1 MCTVGDIY
9 NYIDKFAPFE
19 SCAEWDNVGLLV
31 GDKSKAVKRAAV
43 ALDITPHNVMK
54 AAEAGCNLI
63 ISHHPV
69 IFHPIKALNSQSASY
84 LLAKY
89 DISAICAHTN
99 LDAAAG
105 GVNDVLANVIGLRD
119 VRPIYSKESE
129 NLAFGRLGVLTQSIK
144 AKDFAQVIK
153 EHLGAPRVDFTC
165 GDKEI
170 KTVAVSSG
178 SGADLYIDFCIESNI
193 DAFVTSEIKHHQC
206 LEAVQ
211 AGLCIIDAGHFC
223 TERIICKPLADMLSA
238 AFSTAEFVILDEV
251 APYQSL

>member
-9 NYIDKFAPFE
+9 NYIDKFAPFK

-31 GDKSKAVKRAAV
+31 GDRSKTVKRAAI
-43 ALDITPHNVMK
+43 ALDITPHNVMQ
-54 AAEAGCNLI
+54 AAESGCNLI

-69 IFHPIKALNSQSASY
+69 IFHPIKSLNSYSAPY
-84 LLAKY
+84 LLAKHG
-89 DISAICAHTN
+89 ISAICAHTN

-105 GVNDVLANVIGLRD
+105 GVNDVLANIIGLRD
-119 VRPIYSKESE
+119 VRPIYSKENES
-129 NLAFGRLGVLTQSIK
+129 LAFGRLGVLMQSIK
-144 AKDFAQVIK
+144 AKDFAQAVK
-153 EHLGAPRVDFTC
+153 ERLEAPRVDFTC
-165 GDKEI
+165 GDREI

-178 SGADLYIDFCIESNI
+178 SGADLYIDFCIENNI
-193 DAFVTSEIKHHQC
+193 NAFVTSEIKHHQY

-223 TERIICKPLADMLSA
+223 TERIICKPLADMLN
-238 AFSTAEFVILDEV
+238 AEFDAAEFIVLDET